1 MKSLHVGKVG
11 KDFTVEEGAA
21 FARTIGLELCA
32 TLKTA
37 VGDLDKVKKIVKLVG
52 FVNWCVRTCAHP
64 AHGEHG
70 HMMRPP
76 APTAPCPCTPAAHI
90 SYRSKFTCADAP
102 APTDPLAVRMTLG
115 SSQR

>member
-64 AHGEHG
+64 AHGTWTH
-70 HMMRPP
+70 
-76 APTAPCPCTPAAHI
+76 
-90 SYRSKFTCADAP
+90 DAP
-102 APTDPLAVRMTLG
+102 ARTHRALSLYTSCTHLLP
-115 SSQR
+115 